1 MRKRGQKLSEQAI
14 LDAFRD
20 RHGNKYQYPP
30 FPDTFTVHSRISII
44 CPVHGEFRQ
53 IITNHM
59 KGQGCRRCA
68 RIKINESKRLGR
80 AEWIR
85 RFESVH
91 GRGKYDYSKVPE
103 NIKQHS
109 KVHIFCSEHNVSF
122 YQTPIQHWKFR
133 QGCPECGKS
142 RQTETRRQHLITRR
156 EFEQKARAVH
166 GLMFEY
172 SELPVEFS
180 LDDNIIIY
188 CNEHSHVFFCV
199 AKEHLD
205 GKGCSN

>member
-1 MRKRGQKLSEQAI
+1 MSSCRGKRKRGQKLSEQAI

-59 KGQGCRRCA
+59 KGQGC
-68 RIKINESKRLGR
+68 
-80 AEWIR
+80 
-85 RFESVH
+85 
-91 GRGKYDYSKVPE
+91 
-103 NIKQHS
+103 
-109 KVHIFCSEHNVSF
+109 
-122 YQTPIQHWKFR
+122 
-133 QGCPECGKS
+133 PECGKTK
-142 RQTETRRQHLITRR
+142 QAETFKRHLITRR

-188 CNEHSHVFFCV
+188 CNEHNHVFFGV
-199 AKEHLD
+199 AREHLN
-205 GKGCSN
+205 GKGCEKQKRDFDIYQTIVCNTVKRIQATTVKDS